1 MTVQVVGA
9 RKTVGATVAVLG
21 GALLAPLVPPVGVP
35 LAAFG
40 LAILAFGGR
49 GVLAAVLSAVGIA
62 GVTLMEP
69 TSALFVAPVFAV
81 ILVSLPLLRSRS
93 ALVVGS
99 AYVAVTSV
107 AAVVSDAA
115 WAFLS
120 GTNLVEFTQETIDG
134 TIAQATSLLQ
144 DAGLAGG
151 DATAEVLEAWKELM
165 LRLWPLNYFETG
177 LIVGLIGVFAVT
189 YGARIVG
196 VETNRLPRLRDLDL
210 SVHVLW
216 ALVFG
221 LLLLAAESFLG
232 DSGRLAGTV
241 GLNLLLGVRWLFFA
255 QGMGVAAA
263 AMERMKVRRGG
274 RLVGYLLMILADT
287 LFYAMSFV
295 GLFDFWMNVRKLK
308 RKDGKVEASLEGP
321 VS

>member
-1 MTVQVVGA
+1 
-9 RKTVGATVAVLG
+9 
-21 GALLAPLVPPVGVP
+21 
-35 LAAFG
+35 
-40 LAILAFGGR
+40 
-49 GVLAAVLSAVGIA
+49 VLAAVLSAVGIA